1 MLATNQATVRQC
13 DKLWLSQKE
22 AVKYVGMSKDW
33 LEARR
38 EDGSL
43 HYSKVANTIFY
54 IKSEIDRI
62 IADGAEYGKQAFVKE
77 ISNSRN
83 K

>member
-1 MLATNQATVRQC
+1 MTCKVDISTC

-22 AVKYVGMSKDW
+22 ATTYLGVSKDW
-33 LEARR
+33 LEDRR
-38 EDGSL
+38 RDGML

-62 IADGAEYGKQAFVKE
+62 VADGAIYGKSEFKKE
-77 ISNSRN
+77 AR